1 MSNAIQ
7 EIDRFVAAVH
17 PIERDTKASAYL
29 GDLIVTAYSQFSRN
43 RMFGAMLGKGYSV
56 KNAQLEMN
64 MIAEGYYAVKC
75 VCEINKK
82 YNVHIPITNAVNNI
96 IYNNKNAK
104 AEMELLAD
112 MLS

>member
-1 MSNAIQ
+1 
-7 EIDRFVAAVH
+7 
-17 PIERDTKASAYL
+17 
-29 GDLIVTAYSQFSRN
+29 
-43 RMFGAMLGKGYSV
+43 
-56 KNAQLEMN
+56 
-64 MIAEGYYAVKC
+64 VKC